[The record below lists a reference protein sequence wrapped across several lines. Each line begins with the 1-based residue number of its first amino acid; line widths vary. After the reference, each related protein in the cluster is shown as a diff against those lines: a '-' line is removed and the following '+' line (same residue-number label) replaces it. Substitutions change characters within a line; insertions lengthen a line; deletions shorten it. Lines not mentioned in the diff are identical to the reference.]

1 MIIDQEN
8 MQQNLIKA
16 GVIGFPVKNSLSPK
30 IHNFFIEKF
39 TINGTYQAI
48 EIEPQNFDSAINNLI
63 NQGFSGFNV
72 TIPFK
77 EKIFHKCDFVSNEAK
92 IIKAVNTV
100 VIDDN
105 KKLHGFNSDAKG
117 FIDNVFD
124 KYRNYNFLQKNA
136 FVIGAGGACRAIIYG
151 LISHGVKNIFI
162 TNRDIIRAQNLI
174 NDFSKI
180 ALENKCNLFLLSQNN
195 FEKELSNCDILIN
208 SSSLGMIGQEPLLL
222 NLNNLKTTSVV
233 YDIVYKPLITDLLHF
248 AIKRGNPIVTGIG
261 MLIRQALVGFNMW
274 YGVLVKDTQDIEKL
288 LTSNNI

>member
-1 MIIDQEN
+1 M
-8 MQQNLIKA
+8 
-16 GVIGFPVKNSLSPK
+16 
-30 IHNFFIEKF
+30 
-39 TINGTYQAI
+39 
-48 EIEPQNFDSAINNLI
+48 
-63 NQGFSGFNV
+63 
-72 TIPFK
+72 
-77 EKIFHKCDFVSNEAK
+77 SNEAK

-180 ALENKCNLFLLSQNN
+180 ALENKCNLFLLSQ
-195 FEKELSNCDILIN
+195 
-208 SSSLGMIGQEPLLL
+208 
-222 NLNNLKTTSVV
+222 
-233 YDIVYKPLITDLLHF
+233 
-248 AIKRGNPIVTGIG
+248 IK
-261 MLIRQALVGFNMW
+261 
-274 YGVLVKDTQDIEKL
+274 K
-288 LTSNNI
+288 